1 MASVLVPVSEA
12 MDYLGVEDAQEIPIV
27 EQLVD
32 QVEALFL
39 TQCGRRERPFQ
50 AAESARLEVHDGTGT
65 PLLYL
70 QYPIV
75 SLTSILIGPNVAS
88 PVEALTIGSVDVLR
102 YATGRTRLHRVD
114 GGTFGTAGDPRV
126 VHVTYDAQ
134 ADLPL
139 DAQIAILRV
148 MAAVYRRRGSEE
160 AGAERMG
167 GFSADF
173 ADTAES
179 DPVWKAALAAHW
191 EPAFA

>member
-1 MASVLVPVSEA
+1 MSSVLVPVSEA
-12 MDYLGVEDAQEIPIV
+12 MEYLGVEDAQELPIV

-39 TQCGRRERPFQ
+39 TQCGRRDRPFQ
-50 AAESARLEVHDGTGT
+50 AAESARVEVHDGTGT
-65 PLLYL
+65 PLLFV
-70 QYPIV
+70 QYPIAA
-75 SLTSILIGPNVAS
+75 LISIVIGPDPLA
-88 PVEALTIGSVDVLR
+88 PVETLTVGSVDVLR
-102 YATGRTRLHRVD
+102 YAAGRTRLHRVD

-139 DAQIAILRV
+139 DAQLAILRV

-173 ADTAES
+173 ADAAES
-179 DPVWKAALAAHW
+179 DPLWKKALAAHW
-191 EPAFA
+191 EAAFV